1 MTTGSSAL
9 SGNSSSFRAA
19 FDKPTGRLI
28 IDGTSF
34 SGIGTLDEWEQIER
48 FIRQERHRARLD
60 AYEGKWPDG
69 FLKQI
74 ADL

>member
-1 MTTGSSAL
+1 M
-9 SGNSSSFRAA
+9 SSSNEPFRWSY
-19 FDKPTGRLI
+19 DKPTGLLM
-28 IDGTSF
+28 IDGPCF
-34 SGIGTLDEWEQIER
+34 SGICTLEQWEAAER
-48 FIRQERHRARLD
+48 FTRQARHRARLD

>member
-9 SGNSSSFRAA
+9 SGNSAPFRAV

-28 IDGTSF
+28 IDWPGG
-34 SGIGTLDEWEQIER
+34 SGIATPEEWEAIER

>member
-1 MTTGSSAL
+1 MIEAPP
-9 SGNSSSFRAA
+9 FRAA

-28 IDGTSF
+28 IDWPGG

>member
-1 MTTGSSAL
+1 MSEAPP
-9 SGNSSSFRAA
+9 FRAV
-19 FDKPTGRLI
+19 FHQPTGRLI
-28 IDGTSF
+28 IDWPGG

-48 FIRQERHRARLD
+48 FIRQERRRARLD